1 MSSQQLNNGKTCTIS
16 TFPWYAIRS
25 LKYTTLHVSL
35 SLTPRQIHVSKA
47 GSPEEDPKLAPKA
60 LKLMHRFTQEQVK
73 SMMDKAEGGLTK
85 P

>member
-1 MSSQQLNNGKTCTIS
+1 M
-16 TFPWYAIRS
+16 
-25 LKYTTLHVSL
+25 TLHVSR

-47 GSPEEDPKLAPKA
+47 DSLEEDPQLAPKA

-73 SMMDKAEGGLTK
+73 AMMDKAEEGLSK